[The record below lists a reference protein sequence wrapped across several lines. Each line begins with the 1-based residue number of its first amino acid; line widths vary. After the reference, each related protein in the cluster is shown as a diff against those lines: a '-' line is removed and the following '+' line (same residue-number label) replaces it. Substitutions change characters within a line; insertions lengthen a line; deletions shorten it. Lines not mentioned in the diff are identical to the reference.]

1 MGAPGAV
8 NLEEGIIYEA
18 VNLGWE
24 NNYPISRT
32 LTQLTGLPVVIDNDA
47 NCAAQGEMWKG
58 CWTGR

>member
-24 NNYPISRT
+24 NNYQS
-32 LTQLTGLPVVIDNDA
+32 LA
-47 NCAAQGEMWKG
+47 H
-58 CWTGR
+58 